1 MPGAQR
7 ELRTFISHSHVC
19 TFSINNVEL
28 KYIQSSLADSQAIAP
43 FWRPVSGEA
52 ACTDVYTELGL
63 SPPLRVPGH
72 GSQWSPA
79 TLFSHA

>member
-28 KYIQSSLADSQAIAP
+28 KYIQSSLADSQAISP
-43 FWRPVSGEA
+43 FWHPVSGEA
-52 ACTDVYTELGL
+52 ACRQMCILNLAFPHPSGFLGMAA
-63 SPPLRVPGH
+63 SGPQP
-72 GSQWSPA
+72 
-79 TLFSHA
+79 LFSHA